1 MERIE
6 QQVEL
11 LRQQTEQARDDF
23 SKMLEATKLETVQEI
38 QSELVEQIQQSI
50 NEMKADTDRQVED
63 LASYWQQQSQLL
75 YGRLDQ
81 LDSDV
86 VEIRE
91 SLPAENNNTG
101 DPQSSKL
108 DEF

>member
-1 MERIE
+1 
-6 QQVEL
+6 
-11 LRQQTEQARDDF
+11 
-23 SKMLEATKLETVQEI
+23 MLEATKLETVQEI

-75 YGRLDQ
+75 YARLDQ

-91 SLPAENNNTG
+91 SLPAENNNS
-101 DPQSSKL
+101 DEPQSSKL
-108 DEF
+108 EEF